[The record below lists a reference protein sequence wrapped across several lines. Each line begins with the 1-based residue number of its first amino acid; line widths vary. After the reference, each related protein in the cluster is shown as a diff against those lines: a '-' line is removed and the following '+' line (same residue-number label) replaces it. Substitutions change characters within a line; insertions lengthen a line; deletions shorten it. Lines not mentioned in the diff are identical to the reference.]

1 MQDKRASR
9 RAGDLPYFDSA
20 AQTPTYMTP
29 EEASRELRLAHG
41 SENRPGVLDN
51 YPDSPN
57 PGFANRMAAV
67 AHDRAVAEL
76 RSAQLASMAYGV
88 LDVALTGL
96 DWAMTASDI
105 ADGASLAAGLPGA
118 GFKISKQGV
127 KLALRQARKAVRKG
141 FDDAIHAGRTAAER
155 LKTGPKSWPDGAHN
169 DTIKRRIG
177 ELERDGHIHIAGGS
191 KTEEVILTPGGC
203 KGCRRPDITTRA
215 PNGSIHRE
223 NVGLTT
229 SSGSPVPRET
239 DALND
244 IQAATGQRPAFTPY
258 NKAGD

>member
-105 ADGASLAAGLPGA
+105 ADTASLAAGAPGMA
-118 GFKISKQGV
+118 IKVSKKSFQ
-127 KLALRQARKAVRKG
+127 LALKQAATRVRSQAKEAIKAVRNAAEKLKTATSPAARQARIPSPKIRSEWE
-141 FDDAIHAGRTAAER
+141 AANGKTWPR
-155 LKTGPKSWPDGAHN
+155 DPKTGRNMDVSHEVPLVDGGTN
-169 DTIKRRIG
+169 DLSNI
-177 ELERDGHIHIAGGS
+177 
-191 KTEEVILTPGGC
+191 
-203 KGCRRPDITTRA
+203 RPRPHDEHVQLHKDRGDYGRWA
-215 PNGSIHRE
+215 E
-223 NVGLTT
+223 
-229 SSGSPVPRET
+229 
-239 DALND
+239 
-244 IQAATGQRPAFTPY
+244 QRG
-258 NKAGD
+258 KK